1 MNSEVSK
8 IKVPIEYGG
17 RKHSVCQYEL
27 DTDMGKRLVYIDLT
41 LLRKSKMYDSVPL
54 YRLLND
60 GTGSLCAIRSAKWL
74 HENGI
79 Y

>member
-8 IKVPIEYGG
+8 IKVPIEYGS

-27 DTDMGKRLVYIDLT
+27 DADMGKKLVYIDLT
-41 LLRKSKMYDSVPL
+41 LLRKSKMFDSVPI

-60 GTGSLCAIRSAKWL
+60 GTRTLCAIRSAKWL
-74 HENGI
+74 HDKGI